1 MKALGFLLLRRKL
14 RPLLPSRYPSV
25 SGREDHGT
33 RSWAAGFPTV
43 HSTPSIAVGSSTV
56 HLSVPVLRRAN
67 RRRFPT
73 GRPSYARTFRG
84 TPRGK
89 PSEIFDRGGSVTDK
103 RFRPGRCLKG
113 EGLATRPSPGL
124 GCPANDFDTPPGS
137 TAIEQI
143 LASRDQGLTKPKVSA
158 TGTT

>member
-56 HLSVPVLRRAN
+56 PLSVPVLRGAN
-67 RRRFPT
+67 PQRFPT
-73 GRPSYARTFRG
+73 GRPGYARTFRG

-89 PSEIFDRGGSVTDK
+89 PSEIFDRGGSITGK

-113 EGLATRPSPGL
+113 EGLATRPS
-124 GCPANDFDTPPGS
+124 PANDFDTPPGS

-143 LASRDQGLTKPKVSA
+143 LASRDQGLTKPKAAA
-158 TGTT
+158 TDTT